1 LGRQRIKTGTRPH
14 FASEPL
20 EPALGGEPNGVD
32 EETTQTKCFARVM
45 AKPKTGFPGI
55 MTATKLVEV
64 RVGIEVP
71 RQGAVVIVATTEIK
85 VQFTLPSLPC
95 WCLAI

>member
-1 LGRQRIKTGTRPH
+1 MGRQRIKTGTRPH

-64 RVGIEVP
+64 RA
-71 RQGAVVIVATTEIK
+71 RH
-85 VQFTLPSLPC
+85 
-95 WCLAI
+95 